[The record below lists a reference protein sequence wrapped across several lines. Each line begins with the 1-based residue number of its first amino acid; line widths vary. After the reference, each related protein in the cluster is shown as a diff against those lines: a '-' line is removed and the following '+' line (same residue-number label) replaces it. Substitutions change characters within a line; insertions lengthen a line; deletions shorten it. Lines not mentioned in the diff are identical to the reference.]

1 MMTHTNKRSTLK
13 STLAIALSTLLVSG
27 CAKYLSPKQMQARII
42 ETTRSSIITT
52 PRLSSLSKTVLLS
65 SGLTQDDC
73 MADFEGCLTDLRS
86 AFFGDKVTKE
96 ALVLMAEL
104 HYAQALHLSEQA
116 QCKPTLDRPPLNDY
130 YTNAPIDADTQ
141 SKQKQ
146 AHQDCLMAYREALYQ
161 TIALSYGY
169 LFFDDLTG
177 EQTSHAIITDNDIR
191 AQDLYHIATNALI
204 QEIYKQDQG
213 AFANAAITDHTI
225 SSARSGQTKVSTIT
239 SQERHHAKHIH
250 LHLSDEQHI
259 LALKERGKDAI
270 SDLISIYDYRL
281 ADLQVNSSRAGLG
294 VGFVSSLEDR
304 HTALFSKEQQD
315 KVQNRIHPMGHLLMT
330 AIIQPKGTSLQE
342 LLTTHEFDVH
352 FYNPYTTK
360 DITILG
366 KSYPLSASFSST
378 YATWL
383 SENHLQRVSLLN
395 MIAKKDHATLPELFM
410 LSPYN
415 PRQKVIIMIH
425 GLASSPATWVNLTNN
440 LLADPVLRDNYQ
452 VWQVFYATNLPI
464 LENRYQIH
472 KLINQAF
479 VSTDPHQ
486 TNPSS
491 HDAILIGHSM
501 GGIISRMLVSEDD
514 LTKGLDALENMDAH
528 IQDKAIKDTIDAAAS
543 HENLPTPTNRSK
555 SITKLLSQTQHQE
568 LGDRF
573 SLQPLPQVS
582 TAIFISA
589 PFRGTDYADRWF
601 TRAARRAIQLPL
613 NFTKGMTDTITSI
626 GEKDNIENNLLGSLY
641 LQNGA
646 DQLSDRSAFIK
657 LTADIRIKD
666 GIRYHTIMGDHQG
679 LATTDAKDT
688 VADRLSDGIVP
699 YSSSHLAGAN
709 SETIITGRH
718 NIHENPK
725 TILQLRKIL
734 HEEIGTPNPASRDSS
749 DDLDQAND
757 NTQADDASQI
767 SPSTPLADDFMA
779 EQPNH
784 DDSP

>member
-1 MMTHTNKRSTLK
+1 MTHTNKRSTLK

-86 AFFGDKVTKE
+86 AFFGDKITKE

-116 QCKPTLDRPPLNDY
+116 QCKPTLDRPPIKTY

-141 SKQKQ
+141 SQQKQ

-213 AFANAAITDHTI
+213 AFANAAITEHTI

-239 SQERHHAKHIH
+239 SQDRHHAKHIH

-342 LLTTHEFDVH
+342 VLTTHEFDVH

-440 LLADPVLRDNYQ
+440 LLADPILRDNYQ

-486 TNPSS
+486 ANPSS

-514 LTKGLDALENMDAH
+514 LTKGLDALENVDAPT
-528 IQDKAIKDTIDAAAS
+528 QDKAIKDTIDAAAS
-543 HENLPTPTNRSK
+543 HENLPTPTNRSQ

-573 SLQPLPQVS
+573 LLQPLPQVS

-601 TRAARRAIQLPL
+601 TRAARRVIQLPL
-613 NFTKGMTDTITSI
+613 NFTKGVTDTITSI

-679 LATTDAKDT
+679 LATTDAKDAI
-688 VADRLSDGIVP
+688 ADRLSDGIVP

-757 NTQADDASQI
+757 STQADDASQV
-767 SPSTPLADDFMA
+767 SASTPLADDFMV
-779 EQPNH
+779 EQPNR